1 MKKDKFR
8 LFRKKAPQK
17 SPVESKRE
25 ASYYNR
31 EISWL
36 QFNERV
42 LAEAANMYNPL
53 LERLRFLSISASN
66 LDEFRRVRIAGL
78 KSQIAASVTKK
89 SSDGLTAYE
98 QLKLIDK
105 RVKNLIKQQNILWQR
120 LRCELAAVGV
130 YWEPIHKLSV
140 EQKKQLKKKFNTELA
155 PHILSHRVDEQNT
168 APFLPNEAIAI
179 LSNFSDI
186 KGQNIYYLHSL
197 SRKIHPFVTLKKD
210 ENNKIFFFAED
221 VAAYFLNQEYED
233 LTLKDSFTI
242 RVLRD
247 GDLALE
253 EHAEDLYLTF
263 ENALTRRRKQAIT
276 TIEYKGKFNN
286 EGLGFWASL
295 YNIERKNFA
304 SVKDMPVG
312 LSRVSC
318 LINSKHK
325 NFLFPS
331 YTKHEPKIFKNY
343 KKDIFALIKQKD
355 RILHHPYEKFDPVVE
370 LLRQASTDE
379 NVVEIYQTLYRTSH
393 QSPIV
398 DALEKAASQ
407 GKRVTVMIELRARFD
422 EENNLK
428 IARRLENIGAHV
440 LFGHAKLKTHA
451 KLCLIKR
458 KEGDEINYYSHLGT
472 GNYHPITAKIY
483 TDLSLF
489 TMDADIGKDIMD
501 IFAYMEGSKQRLSLT
516 KLSYAPHYLG
526 ADIMALIDQEIKNAQ
541 KGKPA
546 YIWAK
551 MNSLLETDI
560 IDKLYEAS
568 CAGVKITLNIRGI
581 CALKAGITGLSENIE
596 VFSVIGRFLEHSRV
610 FIFASGFELG
620 AETTKIYISS
630 ADWMFRNIH
639 RRIEVMAPI
648 ESVTV
653 RKYILKKFMAIYN
666 QDQGQSWCL
675 QPNGEYTK
683 ITSAS
688 RHPLFCQQE
697 FIKIATRRG
706 DTNTKRESHGKE
718 T

>member
-1 MKKDKFR
+1 MRRDKFNI
-8 LFRKKAPQK
+8 FRKKKAVNAHIEP
-17 SPVESKRE
+17 
-25 ASYYNR
+25 SYYNR

-78 KSQIAASVTKK
+78 KSQIVAKVTKK
-89 SSDGLTAYE
+89 SSDGLNAQE

-105 RVKNLIKQQNILWQR
+105 RVKNLIKQQNILWQS
-120 LRCELAAVGV
+120 LKYELAAVGI
-130 YWEPIHKLSV
+130 YWGDIADLSSA
-140 EQKKQLKKKFNTELA
+140 QKKQLKKIFNAQLK
-155 PHILSHRVDEQNT
+155 PHIFSHKVDEQMPI
-168 APFLPNEAIAI
+168 PFIPNEAIAI
-179 LSNFSDI
+179 LCKYTDEKDKDVF
-186 KGQNIYYLHSL
+186 YLHRL
-197 SRKIHPFVTLKKD
+197 SRGIKPFIHLKKD
-210 ENNKIFFFAED
+210 DNSQIFFFAED
-221 VAAYFLNQEYED
+221 VSAYFLGHEYAELSLQENHI
-233 LTLKDSFTI
+233 I

-263 ENALTRRRKQAIT
+263 ENALTRRRSQAIT

-286 EGLGFWASL
+286 DGLGFWASL
-295 YNIERKNFA
+295 YNIERKSFS

-312 LSRVSC
+312 LSRLSA
-318 LINSKHK
+318 LIDNRHK
-325 NFLFPS
+325 NFLFPP
-331 YTKHEPKIFKNY
+331 YRTYEPRVFKNY

-355 RILHHPYEKFDPVVE
+355 KILHHPYEKFDPVVE
-370 LLRQASTDE
+370 LLKQAARDE
-379 NVVEIYQTLYRTSH
+379 QVVEIYQTLYRTSH

-398 DALEKAASQ
+398 DALEEAASL
-407 GKRVTVMIELRARFD
+407 GKRVTVMIELKARFD

-428 IARRLENIGAHV
+428 IARRLDNIGAHV
-440 LFGHAKLKTHA
+440 LLGQAKLKTHA
-451 KLCLIKR
+451 KLCLVKR
-458 KEGDEINYYSHLGT
+458 REGEDFAYYSHLGT

-489 TMDADIGKDIMD
+489 TRDADIGQDIID
-501 IFAYMEGSKQRLSLT
+501 IFAYMEGSKERLFLK
-516 KLSYAPHYLG
+516 KLSYAPHNLG
-526 ADIMALIDQEIKNAQ
+526 GDVIVLIDQEIKNAK

-568 CAGVKITLNIRGI
+568 QAGVKITLNIRGI
-581 CALKAGITGLSENIE
+581 CALKAGIKGLSENIQ

-610 FIFASGFELG
+610 FIFAAGDELKP
-620 AETTKIYISS
+620 ETAKIYISS

-639 RRIEVMAPI
+639 RRIEVMVPI
-648 ESVTV
+648 ESLSL

-666 QDQGQSWCL
+666 QDEGQSWWL
-675 QPNGEYTK
+675 QPCGEYTK

-688 RHPLFCQQE
+688 KHPLFCQQE

-706 DTNTKRESHGKE
+706 DNNLKREDDGK
-718 T
+718 